1 MKGALEGALPLDST
15 IALHID
21 RCLGCQAGVT
31 ACPSGVKYGELID
44 AFRPKLEA
52 EYARTPLDRLPRLML
67 MQVLPYPSR
76 FRVAVPLGKLGKPFA
91 AIIPKPMRA
100 MLSLLPTK

>member
-15 IALHID
+15 IATHID
-21 RCLGCQAGVT
+21 RCLGCQACVT
-31 ACPSGVKYGELID
+31 ACPPGVQYGELID

-52 EYARTPLDRLPRLML
+52 EYSRTPMDRLTRLML

-76 FRVAVPLGKLGKPFA
+76 FRLAVTLGKVGKPFA
-91 AIIPKPMRA
+91 RIIPTPMH
-100 MLSLLPTK
+100 